1 MNEILFELKE
11 ALSKSNVLRRIYF
24 SLMNNN
30 NAEFFRTIANALQ
43 PLKIVTKK

>member
-11 ALSKSNVLRRIYF
+11 ALSKINVLWRIYF

-30 NAEFFRTIANALQ
+30 IAEFFMTIANALQ
-43 PLKIVTKK
+43 PLKVVTKK